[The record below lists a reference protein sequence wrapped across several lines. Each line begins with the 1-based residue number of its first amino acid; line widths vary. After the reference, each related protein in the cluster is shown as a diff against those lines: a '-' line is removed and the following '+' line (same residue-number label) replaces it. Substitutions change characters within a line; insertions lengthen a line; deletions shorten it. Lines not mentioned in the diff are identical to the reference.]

1 MFPRRYSERVCL
13 RASFIPLL
21 LLCAAMPLQPQEA
34 RRPHHAA
41 VATPGMTRADVER
54 FRVQVERTL
63 EAAPAGKS
71 FWGVLVADADTGE
84 TLYGLNADRYFRPAS
99 VTKLFT
105 TALALTKLGP
115 AYRFRTTI
123 ESTGTLDPNGRLR
136 GDLVLV
142 GRGDPTLSN
151 RKFPY
156 AEKLE
161 HEGPPEK
168 ALAEMAD
175 AVVAKGVKQ
184 IEGDVIADDT
194 YFPYERFP
202 PGWGVDDIKFGF
214 GAAVSAIAVNDNT
227 FSIDVR
233 PGEHTGAPA
242 WLDVTPWAG
251 YYTLVNEITTGP
263 PDSKMKLDLV
273 WEPDSREV
281 VLRGLMPLQAE
292 PPSLLLAIPQ
302 PAEYAAALLTRLLE
316 ERGVRVYGQA
326 RARHASTVVD
336 PPASVDASTVLAER
350 VSPLLS
356 EIIRMTNKTSQNLY
370 AEMLLHAVARA
381 ETGTG
386 SLEAGLKAE
395 EDFLKAAG
403 IAENE
408 FYFTDGSGLSRSNLV
423 TPRALVTLLRYAAR
437 QRWGEELL
445 SSLPVAGKDGTLT
458 DQMKDTAAAGRIRAK
473 TGSLEHAKGMAG
485 FATTRAGAHLVFA
498 MFGDNYTMHGRDAGA
513 VLDAVAV
520 AMVEEIGASPRKGM
534 CPNCPK

>member
-1 MFPRRYSERVCL
+1 MFPRRYSEPLCL
-13 RASFIPLL
+13 RANLILLL
-21 LLCAAMPLQPQEA
+21 LLCGALPLRAQDAPPSN
-34 RRPHHAA
+34 RAA
-41 VATPGMTRADVER
+41 VAARSARHPDVER

-63 EAAPAGKS
+63 EAGPAGKS

-84 TLYGLNADRYFRPAS
+84 TLYELNADRYFRPAS

-105 TALALTKLGP
+105 TALALSKLGP

-175 AVVAKGVKQ
+175 AVVAKGVRQ
-184 IEGDVIADDT
+184 VEGDVVADDS
-194 YFPYERFP
+194 YFSYERFP
-202 PGWGVDDIKFGF
+202 PGWGIDDIKFGF
-214 GAAVSAIAVNDNT
+214 GAAISAIAVNDNT
-227 FSIDVR
+227 FSIEVR
-233 PGEHTGAPA
+233 PGERTGAPA

-251 YYTLVNEITTGP
+251 YYTIVNEITTGP
-263 PDSKMKLDLV
+263 PGSKMKLDLP
-273 WEPDSREV
+273 WEPDSRDV
-281 VLRGLMPLQAE
+281 HLRGLMPLQAE
-292 PPSLLLAIPQ
+292 PPLLLLAIPQ

-326 RARHASTVVD
+326 RARHASAAVD
-336 PPASVDASTVLAER
+336 LLASANASAVLAER
-350 VSPLLS
+350 VSPPLS

-370 AEMLLHAVARA
+370 AEMLLRAVARA

-386 SLEAGLKAE
+386 SLEAGLKVE

-403 IAENE
+403 IAEGE

-423 TPRALVTLLRYAAR
+423 TPRAVITLLRYTVR
-437 QRWGEELL
+437 QPWGEDLL
-445 SSLPVAGKDGTLT
+445 SSLPVAAKDGTLI
-458 DQMKDTAAAGRIRAK
+458 DQMKDTPAAGRIRAK

-485 FATTRAGAHLVFA
+485 FATTRAGTHLVFA
-498 MFGDNYTMHGRDAGA
+498 MFGDDYAMHGRDAGA

-520 AMVEEIGASPRKGM
+520 AMVEEIGASSRKGG